1 MKRCEAASQTRRHM
15 VKFSITAKIRYG
27 RQRREVDDKA
37 CVVIRSQSQEPEPEP
52 EARARSH
59 ELEQKRGETK
69 AGSAVSRERQEVE
82 TMELKSSE
90 SEAGEDEMDPRRS
103 AASSQNPAYV

>member
-1 MKRCEAASQTRRHM
+1 M
-15 VKFSITAKIRYG
+15 
-27 RQRREVDDKA
+27 
-37 CVVIRSQSQEPEPEP
+37 IRSQSQEPEPEP

-59 ELEQKRGETK
+59 ELEQKSGETK
-69 AGSAVSRERQEVE
+69 AGSAVRQERQEVE

-103 AASSQNPAYV
+103 DASSQILRMCKFSCSTHHLVLCAYNTVL